1 MPQARCLPS
10 PDQLGG
16 LGGGVIQTEDRKA
29 RGEGP
34 QRLCLFGWRGG
45 EAEIAPP
52 KTVGVVPKCGHF
64 VGNWTRALL
73 PRKLTGPGVCG
84 CTWKSLDAWDPPRTP
99 PALGAPP
106 APSWGPVQLG
116 ELEAGD
122 LSTRRSWLQA
132 PSSQDAPSSRSPGLC
147 PVASPGSLQ
156 DVDSAWFIGGAQVQ
170 C

>member
-10 PDQLGG
+10 PNQLGG
-16 LGGGVIQTEDRKA
+16 LGGESPKQRTGKQGGKA
-29 RGEGP
+29 PRGCAYLVGREGR
-34 QRLCLFGWRGG
+34 QRSR
-45 EAEIAPP
+45 P
-52 KTVGVVPKCGHF
+52 KTVGAVPKCGHF

-73 PRKLTGPGVCG
+73 PRKPTGPGACG
-84 CTWKSLDAWDPPRTP
+84 CTWKSLDAWDPPLPP

-116 ELEAGD
+116 ELEAGG
-122 LSTRRSWLQA
+122 LPTRRSWLQA
-132 PSSQDAPSSRSPGLC
+132 PGSQDAPSSRSPGLC

-156 DVDSAWFIGGAQVQ
+156 DVDSTWFIGGALVR